1 MLVSELIL
9 LLQTKTQ
16 TDEIVIAD
24 FNDIYKDNQ
33 DVILISE
40 YENVIYLHNEVLD
53 IETRSEDKKLRI
65 SQVITQNEDLL
76 IQLDEK
82 LIKLKKIKR

>member
-1 MLVSELIL
+1 MLVSELIT

-24 FNDIYKDNQ
+24 FNNIYKDNQ
-33 DVILISE
+33 DVVLISE
-40 YENVIYLHNEVLD
+40 YENVVYLHNEVLD

-76 IQLDEK
+76 IQLDDK
-82 LIKLKKIKR
+82 ITKLKKLKK

>member
-1 MLVSELIL
+1 MLVSELIT

-16 TDEIVIAD
+16 TDEIVLAD

-40 YENVIYLHNEVLD
+40 YENVVYLHNEVLD
-53 IETRSEDKKLRI
+53 IEIRSEDKKLRI

-76 IQLDEK
+76 IQLDD
-82 LIKLKKIKR
+82 KLKKLKKLK